1 LAEWLNWD
9 TREPDEVAPS
19 QTAMLRPYRVAE
31 PPVTGRPDRA
41 QKTTLAF
48 PANTTPLFTFALP
61 PDASDSRDNLHTA
74 VSTGFRALGLRF
86 RQRPVGAGPLKDI
99 LENLAPGDNLIYGD
113 AFSTPLQL
121 VDNLDIPIFPNESAL
136 ALQHRP
142 YFLEDALEVAAYY
155 QASGGVA
162 DPIASKLSRFVRRKP
177 SLMARRRASWH
188 QEGEGEDAVR
198 SVVIHFALHDD
209 LLTDTERK
217 LYSNVPPLPTNIG
230 EKVDVRDC
238 PDLTFSYL
246 LLCEDGDTLPR
257 QFVPLLEVYLPLHPS
272 FGEGDAAC
280 LRVEYISSDI
290 EPINKNPP
298 MEAKLVDG
306 KWVFGVTIPI
316 KLKTKLRLPPPKLD
330 NLYVIA
336 GRDVG
341 ALGPYEVESTV
352 HQSAKNRYAAP

>member
-1 LAEWLNWD
+1 
-9 TREPDEVAPS
+9 
-19 QTAMLRPYRVAE
+19 
-31 PPVTGRPDRA
+31 
-41 QKTTLAF
+41 
-48 PANTTPLFTFALP
+48 
-61 PDASDSRDNLHTA
+61 
-74 VSTGFRALGLRF
+74 
-86 RQRPVGAGPLKDI
+86 
-99 LENLAPGDNLIYGD
+99 
-113 AFSTPLQL
+113 
-121 VDNLDIPIFPNESAL
+121 
-136 ALQHRP
+136 
-142 YFLEDALEVAAYY
+142 
-155 QASGGVA
+155 
-162 DPIASKLSRFVRRKP
+162 
-177 SLMARRRASWH
+177 
-188 QEGEGEDAVR
+188 
-198 SVVIHFALHDD
+198 
-209 LLTDTERK
+209 
-217 LYSNVPPLPTNIG
+217 LPTNIG